1 MLIKIILGTTIAV
14 FCFSLFSFQLKTKN
28 KPLQLNVL
36 FTDHMVLQQ
45 KRNVAFWGVNAPN
58 EKVTISAGWGKS
70 ETTITDSDGNWKLH
84 VLTPKAGGPYT
95 IHVRDVHS
103 NILIKDVLIGEVWL
117 ASGQSN
123 MEMPLRGWPPNDAI
137 NNSKEEIEKS
147 DYSEIRMFTV
157 QRQLSLKPMKT
168 FKGSWKASS
177 PETAGE
183 FSASAYF
190 FARRLHKTLNV
201 PIGIIHSS
209 WGGTPVEAWTSAQQV
224 KKIGDFDLILKTI
237 SSVDRQ
243 KEASHWFSK
252 WKSIAVP
259 KGDKQWDELVVYD
272 SEFKQVDYDDSY
284 WNQVYLPGQFDAI
297 TKADFD
303 GVMWFRKTVHVRDL
317 ESDYTLEIEAIDDMD
332 VIYVNG
338 NKVGGFAGTYY
349 SNSKRAYKVPKT
361 LLNKGANTIAIRAI
375 DVGGPGTFKGPM
387 LLISDSGS
395 KISLSGYWNYRMSAE
410 IYKSKL
416 YLYGTEYLNLND
428 KPTSIKVNPKL
439 PTVLFNAMIHPLV
452 PYTIKGAIWYQGED
466 NVGRAE
472 QYKQLF
478 PEMIG
483 DWREKWNYDFPF
495 YFVQIAPFQ
504 YHGENNTALDQSQK
518 LREAQRITLNTKNT
532 GMVVTMD
539 IGNFNNIHPSNKQ
552 AVGNRMAGLALANEY
567 GKQIVASGPL
577 FKSIKRRGEILVVN
591 FDEIGSGLISKGD
604 LMGFEVAGPDKI
616 YKIAEANII
625 NNTIELSAST
635 VSNPKYARYGW
646 SDQAVPC
653 LFNLEGLPASSF
665 TSE

>member
-1 MLIKIILGTTIAV
+1 MINKLTYL
-14 FCFSLFSFQLKTKN
+14 LFSIFLSALSFSQEMSVKN
-28 KPLQLNVL
+28 PIELNAL
-36 FTDHMVLQQ
+36 FSDHMVLQQ
-45 KRNVAFWGVNAPN
+45 SSKVSFWGSCTPN
-58 EKVTISAGWGKS
+58 DTLSVKGSWGGKS
-70 ETTITDSDGNWKLH
+70 STLVDPNGNWKLD
-84 VLTPKAGGPYT
+84 LETPKAGGPFT
-95 IHVRDVHS
+95 IEIETKFYKKSLVDVM
-103 NILIKDVLIGEVWL
+103 IGEVWL

-123 MEMPLRGWPPNDAI
+123 MEMPLRGWPPNDVI

-177 PETAGE
+177 PETAAE
-183 FSASAYF
+183 FSAAAYF

-201 PIGIIHSS
+201 PIGIINSS
-209 WGGTPVEAWTSAQQV
+209 WGGTPVEAWTSSRQV
-224 KKIGDFDLILKTI
+224 KKTGDFDSILNAINFVDNQKGI
-237 SSVDRQ
+237 SD
-243 KEASHWFSK
+243 WFSK
-252 WKSIAVP
+252 WKSLDIPV
-259 KGDKQWDELVVYD
+259 GDKQWDELVVYD
-272 SEFKQVDYDDSY
+272 SEFKQVDYDDSQ
-284 WNQVYLPGQFDAI
+284 WDEVYLPGQFDAI
-297 TKADFD
+297 IQTDFD
-303 GVMWFRKTVHVRDL
+303 GVIWFRKTVHIRDL
-317 ESDYTLEIEAIDDMD
+317 DSDYTLAIEAIDDMD

-338 NKVGGFAGTYY
+338 NKVGSFAGTHY

-361 LLNKGANTIAIRAI
+361 FLNKGANTIAIRAI

-395 KISLSGYWNYRMSAE
+395 KISLSGYWYYRMSAE

-416 YLYGTEYLNLND
+416 YLYGTEHLNLND

-452 PYTIKGAIWYQGED
+452 PYTIKGTIWYQGED

-472 QYKQLF
+472 QYKRLF
-478 PEMIG
+478 PGMIS

-552 AVGNRMAGLALANEY
+552 AVGNRLAGLALLNDY

-577 FKSIKRRGEILVVN
+577 FKGIKRQADILVVN
-591 FDEIGSGLISKGD
+591 FDQIGSSLISKGN
-604 LMGFEVAGPDKI
+604 LRGFEIAGADKV
-616 YKIAEANII
+616 YKTAEAKII

-646 SDQAVPC
+646 SDKAVPC
-653 LFNLEGLPASSF
+653 LFNFEGLPASSF